1 MRLTLFQAVIATV
14 ASAVMIFLLRAL
26 PFILF
31 SKRKPPKIIS
41 FIEKYIPAMVI
52 GVLIIYCLVD
62 PKYISFS
69 EAPYGIPALAAVV
82 SAVLL
87 HLWKGNSMLSIFG
100 STIIFMILERVI

>member
-1 MRLTLFQAVIATV
+1 MRLTLFQATIATLI
-14 ASAVMIFLLRAL
+14 SAVMIFLLRAL

-62 PKYISFS
+62 PKYISFNES
-69 EAPYGIPALAAVV
+69 PYGIPAFVAVA
-82 SAVLL
+82 SAVIL
-87 HLWKGNSMLSIFG
+87 HLWKGNSMISIFG
-100 STIIFMILERVI
+100 STIIFMVLERVI